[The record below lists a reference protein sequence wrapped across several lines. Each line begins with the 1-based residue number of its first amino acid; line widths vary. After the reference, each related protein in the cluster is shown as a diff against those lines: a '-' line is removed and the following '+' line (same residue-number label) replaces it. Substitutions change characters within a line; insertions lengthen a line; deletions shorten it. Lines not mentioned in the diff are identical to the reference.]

1 MKEGNAVSMEEWTA
15 LRDVLAGVLPRSRR
29 VQTMARQA
37 RAAAVHQMAGAI
49 YTLQREVMAMLVGRW
64 EAMREQRTVAEER
77 EREYRALDAMTRA
90 AEAAAAKEARRDVE
104 MAAQRAQAERVQAEH
119 AKERASR
126 DAGERARRA
135 VH

>member
-1 MKEGNAVSMEEWTA
+1 
-15 LRDVLAGVLPRSRR
+15 
-29 VQTMARQA
+29 MARQA

-104 MAAQRAQAERVQAEH
+104 
-119 AKERASR
+119 SR
-126 DAGERARRA
+126 DGRATHAGRTSTGGTRERTC
-135 VH
+135 VT